1 LSYAHRNR
9 LATALVALLALAG
22 ASALVAHVGL
32 TEGAKYG
39 FVFMGVVAVAAAGY
53 LIWRTEPHYTF
64 TLAILLAPFAG
75 NWQRLGISGEL
86 APERI
91 VLAAGI
97 ITVLFR
103 GPGMRERLAL
113 RLEGVHWVLA
123 LVALYS
129 VISAAFAGTLLE
141 RAPGIELIETFGM
154 FPFLVFTLAP
164 VVYPTAR
171 ERATLLA
178 GLVGLGT
185 YLSLTTLFEITG
197 PKSLVFPSYIS
208 DPNYGIHY
216 GYGRGPFV
224 EAVSNGFGLYLCA
237 LACFIA
243 IRVWRARW
251 ARRYAA
257 ATGVLCLVGTL
268 LTFERS
274 VWISTIAATLVLLM
288 TERRT
293 RRLLI
298 PALIAGAVLVGS
310 AFLLIPG
317 LSSKVSTRANDKQ
330 TVWDRQNLDRTA
342 LNMINAKPL
351 FGFGWSR
358 YLADSGPYVQLSPN
372 IPLTAENKDVHSI
385 VLTYAVELG
394 LVGVT
399 LWTIAVLMGV
409 GGALLSRGP
418 PDLQPWRITL
428 LALFVFFVIQENFVP
443 PAVFQNLCLWLWA
456 GVVWAARYPR
466 AESGAA

>member
-1 LSYAHRNR
+1 MSYAHRTR
-9 LATALVALLALAG
+9 LAVVVATLLALAA
-22 ASALVAHVGL
+22 ASALAANIGF
-32 TEGAKYG
+32 TESAKYG
-39 FVFMGVVAVAAAGY
+39 FGLMGAVAVVAAAY
-53 LIWRTEPHYTF
+53 LVWHTEPHYTF
-64 TLAILLAPFAG
+64 TLAVLLAPFAG
-75 NWQRLGISGEL
+75 NWQQLGISGEL
-86 APERI
+86 APERL

-103 GPGMRERLAL
+103 GPGIRDRPAI

-123 LVALYS
+123 LIAVYS
-129 VISAAFAGTLLE
+129 VISATFAGTLLE
-141 RAPGIELIETFGM
+141 KAPGIELVETFGI

-164 VVYPTAR
+164 VVFPTAR
-171 ERATLLA
+171 ERATLLK

-224 EAVSNGFGLYLCA
+224 EAVSNGFGLYVCA

-243 IRVWRARW
+243 IRVWPSRW
-251 ARRYAA
+251 SRVYAA
-257 ATGVLCLVGTL
+257 AIGVLCLVGTL

-274 VWISTIAATLVLLM
+274 VWISTVAASLVVLM
-288 TERRT
+288 TARTT

-298 PALIAGAVLVGS
+298 PALVGGAVLVGV

-330 TVWDRQNLDRTA
+330 TVWDRQNLDHTA
-342 LNMINAKPL
+342 LNMIKAHPL

-358 YLADSGPYVQLSPN
+358 YLAESGPYIQQSSN
-372 IPLTAENKDVHSI
+372 IPLTAETKDVHSV

-399 LWTIAVLMGV
+399 LWIIAVLMGV
-409 GGALLSRGP
+409 GGALLKRGP
-418 PDLQPWRITL
+418 PDLQPWRATL

-466 AESGAA
+466 ADAKTA